1 MSDKK
6 RKAVPIEQ
14 DEDKTDSDKSHGAIN
29 GNDLAEKDGAIVGSF
44 SSGFIPKVPHPAVA
58 KLKELSFTTLPD
70 NFFII
75 FYGVRRTGKT
85 HALTCLLEEIK
96 DRFDYAYLFS
106 DTADIHIG
114 EPGFANFDMIR
125 PEAKFSGYDELAL
138 QEIMRVQQARKK
150 KNNTCTTEKDKQPNR
165 TIVIF
170 DDFVHKKEVRYS
182 ETFTM
187 LPVLGRHM
195 DLSVI
200 CLSQGYAS
208 VASGGLNIA
217 TRQNTDMVLTFLPRS
232 MNNKEHISDQ
242 YLTESKFSNM
252 WFISS
257 ACEAKHQC
265 LAIQLDQPHLTDL
278 HEYCYKYKAP
288 AKLPTY
294 ELGKV
299 QWMLFHEEEKRAK
312 IAAQMEDMKR
322 NATVIVPDDKDH
334 EFLGLVAGEATGL
347 PPRRTKLSL
356 YDSFLAAQRVQ
367 L

>member
-1 MSDKK
+1 MSSSRDPKLNKKPDLSSNADTDKRGLNGK
-6 RKAVPIEQ
+6 ELAESEGVI
-14 DEDKTDSDKSHGAIN
+14 TGSWASGAI
-29 GNDLAEKDGAIVGSF
+29 
-44 SSGFIPKVPHPAVA
+44 PKIPHPSVA
-58 KLKELSFTTLPD
+58 LLQPLSFTTLPD

-96 DRFDYAYLFS
+96 DNFDYAYLFS

-125 PEAKFSGYDELAL
+125 PEAKFSGYDDAAL
-138 QEIMRVQQARKK
+138 KEIMRVQQERKK
-150 KNNTCTTEKDKQPNR
+150 KNNACTCEKDMQPNR

-232 MNNKEHISDQ
+232 MSNKEHISDQ
-242 YLTESKFSNM
+242 YLTDSKFSNM

-257 ACEAKHQC
+257 ACAEKHQC
-265 LAIQLDQPHLTDL
+265 LAIQLDQPHLTEL
-278 HEYCYKYKAP
+278 HEYCYQYKAP
-288 AKLPTY
+288 AELPTY

-312 IAAQMEDMKR
+312 IAAQMEDMRK
-322 NATVIVPDDKDH
+322 NATVIIPDDKDH
-334 EFLGLVAGEATGL
+334 EFLGLTAGEATGL